1 MSQSTP
7 PEVHSSW
14 EKRTSQP
21 MHHRRVGTPM
31 VGRSTE
37 TQHATQSSRHW
48 LQADISRAPWCL
60 SMWTQTRRI
69 RKGRSSIHANHTSLP
84 SVACVTAGISLSPP
98 ALKSC
103 YCHLTDTE
111 TGLPR
116 LKNSPLT
123 KQVTSF
129 LEVCECDKGRC
140 EHVTSTSKGKPE
152 TWKGDQW
159 CQENLGL
166 PRWRLHL

>member
-1 MSQSTP
+1 MFPCDGSVAIKHCVRFGVEALGVQMSQSTP
-7 PEVHSSW
+7 PEVHSSG

-21 MHHRRVGTPM
+21 MHHRGVGTPM

-48 LQADISRAPWCL
+48 LQADISRAPWCH

-84 SVACVTAGISLSPP
+84 SVACVTPGISLSPP

-103 YCHLTDTE
+103 YCHFTDTE
-111 TGLPR
+111 R
-116 LKNSPLT
+116 LAYQDEENSPLT

-129 LEVCECDKGRC
+129 PGGVRM
-140 EHVTSTSKGKPE
+140 
-152 TWKGDQW
+152 
-159 CQENLGL
+159 
-166 PRWRLHL
+166 